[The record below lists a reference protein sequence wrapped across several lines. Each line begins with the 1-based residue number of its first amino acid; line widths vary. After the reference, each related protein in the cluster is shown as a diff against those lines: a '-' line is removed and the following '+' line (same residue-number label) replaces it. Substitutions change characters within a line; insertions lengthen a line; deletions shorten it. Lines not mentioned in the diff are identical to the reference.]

1 MTRDVERVGV
11 EGGWALAEL
20 FALTGLAITQP
31 VLDVV
36 GRSPDMFL
44 FRRAGRADILLLVL
58 GLMVLPALSI
68 WVLEVVAGLV
78 SPTVRRHLHLVAVT
92 GLCTLLA
99 VEVVKATTGLRGP
112 SLAVI
117 ASVAGLLAG
126 VLYAAMSWPRLWLR
140 FLTPAPVVF
149 ALLFLLASPTSAL
162 VLPARASSVP
172 APSPAAA
179 PGSHPPVV
187 MVLFDEF
194 PLSSLLDAKG
204 RIDKRVYPNFAELAG
219 RSTWYRNATGVSGFT
234 PWAMPAM
241 LTGNYPAA
249 ARAPSYAEYPDNL
262 FTLLGHDY
270 EVRAYETISQL
281 CPPRQCRSFV
291 GDPSRSGLRAIAGD
305 SARVLKELVQPYNA
319 AFDPALFVDLAP
331 RREKASRFRF
341 KQAGRNQPARF
352 NDFLAGLEDADR
364 PTLHFLHLLL
374 PHAPWRFLPSGNE
387 YNYNKSFAGVLESE
401 RLPAPL
407 VELAHQQHLLQVA
420 YTDRLVGQVI
430 AKLKAEDMWDRS
442 LVVIGADHGE
452 GWVPGEPSRTLR
464 ERNAPDLMWV
474 PQFIKTPGQ
483 DGGVVDD
490 RNWEQV
496 DLLPTVAD
504 LAGVAV
510 PWKTDGVS
518 QTGKP
523 ARTRTAKWW
532 FDVPG
537 RRKVRDGP
545 ANWKVVLAGETDTLA
560 RAAEGVRGL
569 YRYGASADLV
579 YRAPASVGPIGGD
592 PVSAVLDDGRPLGT
606 VDPGSGTVP
615 ALVSGRLN
623 SPPPPGAT
631 VLAAVNGRIGG
642 GSSLVPGRP
651 GEPAD
656 RFAVITPDFL
666 WRAGDGRRQLQLY
679 LLDRSGGQ
687 PRLRPVSVTAR

>member
-1 MTRDVERVGV
+1 
-11 EGGWALAEL
+11 
-20 FALTGLAITQP
+20 
-31 VLDVV
+31 
-36 GRSPDMFL
+36 
-44 FRRAGRADILLLVL
+44 
-58 GLMVLPALSI
+58 
-68 WVLEVVAGLV
+68 
-78 SPTVRRHLHLVAVT
+78 
-92 GLCTLLA
+92 
-99 VEVVKATTGLRGP
+99 
-112 SLAVI
+112 
-117 ASVAGLLAG
+117 
-126 VLYAAMSWPRLWLR
+126 
-140 FLTPAPVVF
+140 
-149 ALLFLLASPTSAL
+149 
-162 VLPARASSVP
+162 
-172 APSPAAA
+172 
-179 PGSHPPVV
+179 
-187 MVLFDEF
+187 
-194 PLSSLLDAKG
+194 
-204 RIDKRVYPNFAELAG
+204 
-219 RSTWYRNATGVSGFT
+219 
-234 PWAMPAM
+234 
-241 LTGNYPAA
+241 
-249 ARAPSYAEYPDNL
+249 
-262 FTLLGHDY
+262 
-270 EVRAYETISQL
+270 
-281 CPPRQCRSFV
+281 
-291 GDPSRSGLRAIAGD
+291 
-305 SARVLKELVQPYNA
+305 
-319 AFDPALFVDLAP
+319 
-331 RREKASRFRF
+331 
-341 KQAGRNQPARF
+341 
-352 NDFLAGLEDADR
+352 
-364 PTLHFLHLLL
+364 
-374 PHAPWRFLPSGNE
+374 
-387 YNYNKSFAGVLESE
+387 
-401 RLPAPL
+401 
-407 VELAHQQHLLQVA
+407 
-420 YTDRLVGQVI
+420 
-430 AKLKAEDMWDRS
+430 MWDRS
-442 LVVIGADHGE
+442 LVVVSADHGE

-579 YRAPASVGPIGGD
+579 YRAPASVGPIGG
-592 PVSAVLDDGRPLGT
+592 
-606 VDPGSGTVP
+606 
-615 ALVSGRLN
+615 
-623 SPPPPGAT
+623 AT